1 MHGLQRRAGPAGAT
15 DGPGRTVTVHQT
27 QRWISHDQTLYVVTF
42 SAVDSQA
49 VAVAG

>member
-1 MHGLQRRAGPAGAT
+1 MGPNAHTETGDLVFEA
-15 DGPGRTVTVHQT
+15 
-27 QRWISHDQTLYVVTF
+27 LA